1 MRLALKLQ
9 FRSVEQLQDQLSPA
23 EIHEWL
29 AFELLEHE
37 TSGEHGTTA
46 GA

>member
-9 FRSVEQLQDQLSPA
+9 FRSVEHMQDTLSPA

-29 AFELLEHE
+29 AFEILEAE
-37 TSGEHGTTA
+37 SGADDRRTT
-46 GA
+46 